1 MGALRRIVCETF
13 RISDSDCGPPIPV
26 GVLEY
31 ASYARVYYFSLPGSC
46 SVIARL
52 VAPVKPLF
60 KTEGEVAAMDFV
72 RSRTSLPVPKV
83 FAYSSEVNPV
93 GVEWVLMEYMPGVEL
108 GKAWKTLD
116 YDKKTQFAVDLV
128 DMYDQLSQLRAC
140 CCGAVYHSTRRSMD
154 DRFSPT
160 SLSQNIRSPRWKP
173 LSSDSLRSLRAH
185 CNHPLYDSDGLYE
198 IGPLQDSA
206 LLQYPLIVPSPSQTA
221 PVFTTTDYVRLLA
234 YNGFRQL

>member
-1 MGALRRIVCETF
+1 MGSDHQFSSDWVGVKDPWIGVDADMGALRRIVCEAF

-31 ASYARVYYFSLPGSC
+31 ASYARVYSFSLPGSC

-83 FAYSSEVNPV
+83 FAYSSEANPV

-108 GKAWKTLD
+108 GSSVT
-116 YDKKTQFAVDLV
+116 
-128 DMYDQLSQLRAC
+128 
-140 CCGAVYHSTRRSMD
+140 TR
-154 DRFSPT
+154 
-160 SLSQNIRSPRWKP
+160 
-173 LSSDSLRSLRAH
+173 
-185 CNHPLYDSDGLYE
+185 NHNS
-198 IGPLQDSA
+198 
-206 LLQYPLIVPSPSQTA
+206 PLISLTCTINSPS
-221 PVFTTTDYVRLLA
+221 
-234 YNGFRQL
+234 